1 VLALVL
7 APLGLDWIGLEVM
20 GLGLRWILGVA
31 DWVAGMDGARGYV
44 MRPDWVVLPIL
55 TLGALWLVLWRGR
68 ARLAGVPVMAA
79 AFWLWSG
86 AERPGVLIADTGG
99 LVGVMTETGRAL
111 SKPRGAGFIA
121 GVWLENDGDG
131 ADQMA
136 AAARWPGEDML
147 RKIRVGEVEIV
158 HVTGK
163 RAAQGLSDCDRAQL
177 IVSAVPLAVNGP
189 CEVYDPKRLALTGAL
204 SIGPKGVESAA
215 HLSGRR
221 LWNGAA
227 RPVQ

>member
-1 VLALVL
+1 
-7 APLGLDWIGLEVM
+7 
-20 GLGLRWILGVA
+20 
-31 DWVAGMDGARGYV
+31 
-44 MRPDWVVLPIL
+44 
-55 TLGALWLVLWRGR
+55 
-68 ARLAGVPVMAA
+68 
-79 AFWLWSG
+79 
-86 AERPGVLIADTGG
+86 
-99 LVGVMTETGRAL
+99 
-111 SKPRGAGFIA
+111 
-121 GVWLENDGDG
+121 
-131 ADQMA
+131 
-136 AAARWPGEDML
+136 ML